1 MLHPLATHPH
11 CTCRGRP
18 QGGALHSARC
28 CHTPSPTFLA
38 YCAPQFTLPPYPSP
52 LTPCHQVYTLGSAM
66 LVPIPSLSGEPLGV
80 LQLVNRK
87 LTPTLTLTLTLTL
100 KVTLT
105 LTLAHP

>member
-1 MLHPLATHPH
+1 
-11 CTCRGRP
+11 
-18 QGGALHSARC
+18 
-28 CHTPSPTFLA
+28 
-38 YCAPQFTLPPYPSP
+38 
-52 LTPCHQVYTLGSAM
+52 M